1 MTSHT
6 GRSFSRRTTLAGL
19 GASGIALAVPAF
31 AIGSTAVAQE
41 ATPGATPGT
50 LDESRAVYG
59 TAGGKELT
67 ADIYRLPGTG
77 ALAPAVILI
86 HGGAWTYGFADPSS
100 MADTARHLAM
110 AGYVCFAISYR
121 LTGDPAGAY
130 QWPDQLDDVQR
141 AVRWV
146 RVNAATY
153 GVDPEA
159 IAAFGHSAGGHLAA
173 MLGLRDTRDDSV
185 PELAGVSSR
194 VDCVIDIAGVS
205 DLAIAYPDAEMA
217 DTVTNLLGG
226 PMEDRADAALD
237 ASPVH
242 WITSDASPF
251 LVFHGGVDQINPIA
265 HSERLIEALAAAN
278 TDLTYVRIAGA
289 DHFAIA
295 DWSMCGQWSLAF
307 LERYVPL
314 T

>member
-1 MTSHT
+1 MNTPGTSLSLT
-6 GRSFSRRTTLAGL
+6 RRTLL
-19 GASGIALAVPAF
+19 GSALDVPAL
-31 AIGSTAVAQE
+31 AIGSTTVAQE

-67 ADIYRLPGTG
+67 TDIYRLPGSRE
-77 ALAPAVILI
+77 LVPAIILI
-86 HGGAWTYGFADPSS
+86 HGGAWSFGFADPSS
-100 MADTARHLAM
+100 MAGSARELAK

-121 LTGDPAGAY
+121 LTGDPAGTY

-146 RVNAATY
+146 RVNAATS
-153 GVDPEA
+153 GVDPDR
-159 IAAFGHSAGGHLAA
+159 IAAFGHSAGRHLAA
-173 MLGLRDTRDDSV
+173 MLGLRETRDDSV
-185 PELAGVSSR
+185 PELAGVSNR

-205 DLAIAYPDAEMA
+205 DLAIPYQDAEMA
-217 DTVTNLLGG
+217 STVTNLLWG

-242 WITSDASPF
+242 WVTDGVPPF

-278 TDLTYVRIAGA
+278 TDLTYVQIAGS

-295 DWSMCGQWSLAF
+295 DWSMCGGWTLAF